1 MLRPVRSFLSLLLA
15 ILILVAFG
23 GVAFFL
29 WNISSK
35 AKFERIDKEPPAT
48 QGS

>member
-1 MLRPVRSFLSLLLA
+1 MLSSVRSFFSLILA

-35 AKFERIDKEPPAT
+35 AKFERIDKKEDTAL
-48 QGS
+48 

>member
-1 MLRPVRSFLSLLLA
+1 MRSFLSLILA
-15 ILILVAFG
+15 IVILVAFG

-29 WNISSK
+29 WNISAK
-35 AKFERIDKEPPAT
+35 AKFERVDKKEAT

>member
-1 MLRPVRSFLSLLLA
+1 MLPPVRSFFSLILA

-29 WNISSK
+29 WNISTK
-35 AKFERIDKEPPAT
+35 AKFERLDKKET
-48 QGS
+48 TLGG